1 MSLSRRLAARVYDP
15 QPQVPVN
22 ALTVHVEFS
31 SLRLPDLPGVGHPPQ
46 EKLLDLLDVD
56 FLSVPAVIG
65 EARDMALSVTDE
77 CDASEIA
84 LGEEAFRTQGQ
95 VLMHILPGL

>member
-65 EARDMALSVTDE
+65 IAGHVALRVTDKRH
-77 CDASEIA
+77 ASQIILYEKR
-84 LGEEAFRTQGQ
+84 LG
-95 VLMHILPGL
+95 P